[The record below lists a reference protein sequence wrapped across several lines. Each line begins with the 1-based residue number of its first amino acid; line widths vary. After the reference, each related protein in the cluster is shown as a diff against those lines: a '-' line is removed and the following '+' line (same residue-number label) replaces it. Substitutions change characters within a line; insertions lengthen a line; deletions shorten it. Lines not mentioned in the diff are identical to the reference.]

1 MFRMKGSKSVQ
12 DEGVKS
18 VQDEGVQTLRAHVI
32 GWGWGHK

>member
-1 MFRMKGSKSVQ
+1 MKGSKSVQ